1 MAKNKF
7 DPIPKYVRLA
17 RERQAR
23 DLKEAPKRGFVFDR
37 SAGERVVHFF
47 ENYLVHWKGE
57 WAGQPFIPEDWQAEE
72 ILIPVFGWLRESD
85 GTRRFRFA
93 YIEVP
98 KKNGKSPTAA
108 GVGLYLLVGDQ
119 EPGGE
124 VYASATKKDQAK
136 IVFEY
141 AEKMVRKSPALR
153 AELKVMRN
161 NIHCMQL
168 GSKFEPLGADSDTL
182 DGLSPNGNL
191 VDELHAHKD
200 RNVMDTLI
208 TAAASRR
215 QPLHFMITTAG
226 LYRPEGVGYQEH
238 EYAVRVLE
246 GAIEDDEYFAWI
258 SCADEEDDW
267 KDPRVWEKANP
278 NWGVSVKPDIVAGL
292 AEKAQRQPSFTNAFK
307 RYHLGLWTEQQDRW
321 LSMEKWKECAG
332 PVVLSELRGRECS
345 GGLDLSSKIDISAF
359 VLVFPPPEGERV
371 WKVLPFFWVPRQ
383 RILDRAKKDR
393 VPYERWVEL
402 GFMKATD
409 GESVDYDVIRRDIND
424 LRRKYS
430 IQEIGIDPWNATQL
444 TGQLLDDGFRA
455 VEVPQNP
462 GHMSE
467 PSKEF
472 ESLVV
477 SRRLHHGG
485 NPVLTWMASNVAI
498 KEDERENIMPN
509 KKRSGDRIDGIVAT
523 ILGISRAIGGSA
535 PPTSKY
541 ETEEMTVIG

>member
-1 MAKNKF
+1 MAKKKF
-7 DPIPKYVRLA
+7 DPVPKYVRLA

-23 DLKEAPKRGFVFDR
+23 DLKEAEKRGFVFDR
-37 SAGERVVHFF
+37 AAGERVVHFF

-57 WAGQPFIPEDWQAEE
+57 WAGQPFVLEEWQAEE
-72 ILIPVFGWLRESD
+72 IIIPLFGWKRKD

-93 YIEVP
+93 YVEVP

-119 EPGGE
+119 EPGAE
-124 VYASATKKDQAK
+124 VYSSATKRDQAK

-141 AEKMVRKSPALR
+141 AQKMVKKSPALR

-161 NIHCMQL
+161 NIHCLQL

-226 LYRPEGVGYQEH
+226 VYKPEGVGYQEH

-258 SCADEEDDW
+258 SCADEDDDW
-267 KDPRVWEKANP
+267 TDPRVWEKANP
-278 NWGVSVKPDIVAGL
+278 NWGVSVKPDYVSSL
-292 AEKAQRQPSFTNAFK
+292 VEKAQRQPSFTNSVK
-307 RYHLGLWTEQQDRW
+307 RYHLGLWTEQKDRW
-321 LSMEKWKECAG
+321 LSMEKWKECAE
-332 PVVLSELRGRECS
+332 PIVLSELRGRVCY

-359 VLVFPPPEGERV
+359 DLVFPPPEGEQI
-371 WKVLPFFWVPRQ
+371 WKILPFFWVPRE
-383 RILDRAKKDR
+383 RILERAKKDR
-393 VPYERWVEL
+393 VPYARWVEL
-402 GFMKATD
+402 GFMKATEGD
-409 GESVDYDVIRRDIND
+409 VVDYDVIRDDIKL
-424 LRRKYS
+424 LRNTYS
-430 IQEIGIDPWNATQL
+430 IQEIGADPWNATQL
-444 TGQLLDDGFRA
+444 ITQLMSDGFQV
-455 VEVPQNP
+455 VEVPQNY

-467 PSKEF
+467 STKEF
-472 ESLVV
+472 ERLVV
-477 SRRLHHGG
+477 GRKMHHGG

-498 KEDERENIMPN
+498 KEDDKENMMPS
-509 KKRSGDRIDGIVAT
+509 KKKSGDRIDGISSGIIA
-523 ILGISRAIGGSA
+523 ISRAQGGSA
-535 PPTSKY
+535 PATSKY
-541 ETEEMTVIG
+541 ETEEMTVVG